1 MAAGTDTQAHQ
12 DHFRH
17 LMETNVPMVKLDLQG
32 DVRLIPGARLM
43 RASGLDELPQLLNVL
58 RGEMSLV
65 GPRPC
70 IPSEYEG
77 YLPAQRLRTNAT
89 PGLTGLWQVSGKNR
103 TTFEE
108 MIRLDILYAATLS
121 PARDFRILLMTL
133 PAVCGQVTDARN
145 APKARAFAGAPVFT
159 RQGALESPPVRGPSV
174 GI

>member
-1 MAAGTDTQAHQ
+1 
-12 DHFRH
+12 
-17 LMETNVPMVKLDLQG
+17 MVKLDLQG
-32 DVRLIPGARLM
+32 DARLIRGARLM

-58 RGEMSLV
+58 RGDMSLV

-77 YLPAQRLRTNAT
+77 YLPSQRLRTNAT

-108 MIRLDILYAATLS
+108 MIRLDILYSATLS
-121 PARDFRILLMTL
+121 PARDLWILLMTL
-133 PAVCGQVTDARN
+133 PAVCGQVRDARK
-145 APKARAFAGAPVFT
+145 AKAREIAATPEFGA
-159 RQGALESPPVRGPSV
+159 QSALESAPVRQPTV